1 MSAADD
7 ERYMARA
14 LRLARR
20 GLRTTDPNP
29 RVGCV
34 LVRGGQVIGEGFHR
48 RAGEAHAEVVALR
61 ACGDARGA
69 TAYVTL
75 EPCSHH
81 GRTPPCADAL
91 IEAGLSRVVYASRD
105 PNPEVDGRGA
115 ERLVKA
121 GIEVVPG
128 VLEAEARELN
138 PGFLSRMERGRPWV
152 RLKLA
157 ASLDGRTAL
166 ASGESRWI
174 TGEAARA
181 DVQQW
186 RARASA
192 ILTGI
197 GTVLAD
203 DPRLDVRL
211 RGQRRQPLRV
221 VLDSHGRLPA
231 SARIL
236 EPPGEVLWLTAEG
249 AMAGKR
255 PDGLPPTVQWQELP
269 RSGPGIDLAAVLSL
283 LAARGINELHVECG
297 PRLAGGWLR
306 AGLVDELVLYVAPSL
321 LGEGARP
328 LAMIG
333 DPASLAAAPG
343 FSIHSAGRVGSDL
356 RIVLRPGEGAG

>member
-1 MSAADD
+1 
-7 ERYMARA
+7 MARA

-20 GLRTTDPNP
+20 GLKTTDPNP

-34 LVRGGQVIGEGFHR
+34 LVRGGEVIGEGFHQ
-48 RAGEAHAEVVALR
+48 RAGGPHAEIEALR
-61 ACGDARGA
+61 SCPDARGA

-91 IEAGLSRVVYASRD
+91 IEAGIARVVYASRD
-105 PNPEVDGRGA
+105 PNPEVNGRGA
-115 ERLVKA
+115 ERLAAA
-121 GIEVVPG
+121 GIEVASG
-128 VLEAEARELN
+128 VLETEARELN

-166 ASGESRWI
+166 ASGASRWI
-174 TGEAARA
+174 TGAAARA
-181 DVQQW
+181 DVQQL

-211 RGQRRQPLRV
+211 RGQHRQPLRV
-221 VLDSHGRLPA
+221 VLDSQARLPA
-231 SARIL
+231 TARIL
-236 EPPGEVLWLTAEG
+236 EPPGEVLWLTS
-249 AMAGKR
+249 AGVAPCSEPR
-255 PDGLPPTVQWQELP
+255 GLPPGGQWQALP
-269 RSGPGIDLAAVLSL
+269 GGDQGIDLVAVSTL
-283 LAARGINELHVECG
+283 LAARGVNELHVECG
-297 PRLAGGWLR
+297 PRLAGSWLR
-306 AGLVDELVLYVAPSL
+306 AGLVDELVLYVAPRL
-321 LGEGARP
+321 LGEDARP

-333 DPASLAAAPG
+333 NLASLAGPPE
-343 FSIHSAGRVGSDL
+343 FFIHSAGKVGTDL
-356 RIVLRPGEGAG
+356 RIVLRPGEGGG

>member
-1 MSAADD
+1 
-7 ERYMARA
+7 MAHA

-48 RAGEAHAEVVALR
+48 RAGEPHAEVVALR

-91 IEAGLSRVVYASRD
+91 IEAGLARVVYASRD

-115 ERLVKA
+115 ERLARA
-121 GIEVVPG
+121 GIEVVQG

-174 TGEAARA
+174 SGEAARA

-197 GTVLAD
+197 GTVLTD

-211 RGQRRQPLRV
+211 RGHRRQPLRV
-221 VLDSHGRLPA
+221 VLDSRGRMPA
-231 SARIL
+231 AARIL
-236 EPPGEVLWLTAEG
+236 EPPGEVLWLTVAG
-249 AMAGKR
+249 TAAGK
-255 PDGLPPTVQWQELP
+255 PPAGLPPTAQWQELP
-269 RSGPGIDLAAVLSL
+269 GSGSGIDLSAVSSL

-297 PRLAGGWLR
+297 PRLAGAWLR
-306 AGLVDELVLYVAPSL
+306 AGLVDELVLYVAPRL

-328 LAMIG
+328 LAIIG
-333 DPASLAAAPG
+333 ELASLAAAPG
-343 FSIHSAGRVGSDL
+343 FSIHSTGRVGADL
-356 RIVLRPGEGAG
+356 RIVLRPGEGAC